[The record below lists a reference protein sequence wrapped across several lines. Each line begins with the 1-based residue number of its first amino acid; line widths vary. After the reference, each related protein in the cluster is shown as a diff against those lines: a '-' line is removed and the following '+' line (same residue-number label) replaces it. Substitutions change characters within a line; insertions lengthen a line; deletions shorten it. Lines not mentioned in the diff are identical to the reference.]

1 MNKKIFI
8 LFSIIL
14 ILSYSCEMN
23 TITTI
28 DDSTNSIDE
37 VNQNNNTNS
46 LNDTFFERDLGEN
59 FEYTRL
65 NDGMAY
71 IATYFDLPK
80 GENYGAYNEYE
91 SSYDFCFTWDNN
103 IAAVAQYNNADSESI
118 ENYYNEAMHSGTGYY
133 NLDKDEF
140 YEYIEKGLDTSNIRR
155 NDIAISNT
163 LQDDLLI
170 FNTETY
176 SFNAVGLEITDQV
189 KLIDLP
195 QFVKQIGMN
204 IQIVAQMYDGGFV
217 GIVME
222 PTVMTETEIENSNNS
237 NNLRLVRWD
246 NTGARIF
253 TESVYQYSEYIDGGN
268 DQKLYTSK
276 NGTIYIVFPDQ
287 FIAISPEGE
296 YMYTFVYPEEIAS
309 MNNSSHYVVIQ
320 YNTDGDLIF
329 CYPEQINNMTG
340 GFRYRCFYIDDE
352 AEGLGREYKF
362 PDIGSFCPY
371 FGEGYDVFLKGFN
384 GFYGYN
390 EGDKYPTLLFTYL
403 DIDVDYMMLLDFKII
418 SADRFA
424 VLINNPI
431 EGTFKYGVVEAVPE
445 ETVAKREILTLAY
458 ESVIDGESNTGT
470 LLRNIRNFNITNSEY
485 RIEVVEYN
493 SDDSM
498 SANDK
503 LLRDIISG
511 EQIDIVVFANSITPE
526 PFVNQGAFLDLYEFM
541 DSDDSYTRDK
551 FLPCVLEPIETAD
564 GELPYL
570 AVDFALSTLVG
581 SRSNLEDYSGS
592 DDCSVWGFDDIVRLA
607 GSLSGDEKL
616 MKLADNGGDDKLALL
631 DSLLPNTLSSFVDY
645 DGRSCD
651 FGGDDFK
658 SMIEVCSSPVLR
670 ESYEINPARYIDEV
684 MLKPSVYTSLRDFMD
699 DRYLDFTPDDI
710 AYIGYPTSDTAATE
724 GTLIMPVTGIALT
737 KNCASPDGAW
747 EFIKSYIESTTAY
760 IEAFND
766 TPMSV
771 YTFRYFGCAWE
782 TVDALVELVRD
793 AEMFVTTVIST
804 DNTGSEYARRS
815 YEPWFVS
822 DPNDRSFDENRA
834 KKLEGDGVVAYVFGD
849 EDEAALRRLLRG
861 VTQTVVEDVSVEAI
875 VVDEV
880 SAYFGGVGTLDDAA
894 RQTDGRVRTYL
905 AE

>member
-1 MNKKIFI
+1 MKARILYILLTTLFI
-8 LFSIIL
+8 AQLL
-14 ILSYSCEMN
+14 GCEMN
-23 TITTI
+23 TVTEADI
-28 DDSTNSIDE
+28 DDEYGVYFEDYVGADGAEVTKPPNSHNFKRDNE
-37 VNQNNNTNS
+37 PDFLYNS
-46 LNDTFFERDLGEN
+46 K
-59 FEYTRL
+59 

-71 IATYFDLPK
+71 VATYYDLPL
-80 GENYGAYNEYE
+80 GEDFGDFNEY
-91 SSYDFCFTWDNN
+91 SSTNDFCFTLDGN
-103 IAAVAQYNNADSESI
+103 IAAVANHYNSDSYDI
-118 ENYYNEAMHSGTGYY
+118 ENEAEKIRSQ
-133 NLDKDEF
+133 LFFSD
-140 YEYIEKGLDTSNIRR
+140 YEYHVDYNVRFTSTYKQELVIFDT
-155 NDIAISNT
+155 D
-163 LQDDLLI
+163 
-170 FNTETY
+170 TY
-176 SFNAVGLEITDQV
+176 SFTPFFLDATEEVDTTGLPDV
-189 KLIDLP
+189 MSYM
-195 QFVKQIGMN
+195 GMTICTVTN
-204 IQIVAQMYDGGFV
+204 MSDGGYV
-217 GIVME
+217 ALVDE
-222 PTVMTETEIENSNNS
+222 PTIIPDEIGNVNNTS
-237 NNLRLVRWD
+237 QQTLRLVRWD

-253 TESVYQYSEYIDGGN
+253 TKPVYEYSELIEGYGN
-268 DQKLYTSK
+268 VDMFSSK
-276 NGTIYIVFPDQ
+276 DGTIYIVLPDQ

-296 YMYTFVYPEEIAS
+296 YMYTYVYPEEIAS
-309 MNNSSHYVVIQ
+309 MNNSSHYVIIQ
-320 YNTDGDLIF
+320 YNTDGDLLF
-329 CYPEQINNMTG
+329 CYPELIGSMTG

-352 AEGLGREYKF
+352 AEGLGREYEF

-470 LLRNIRNFNITNSEY
+470 LLRNIRNFNVTNSEY

-526 PFVNQGAFLDLYEFM
+526 PFVSQDAFLDLYEFM

-592 DDCSVWGFDDIVRLA
+592 DDCSVWGFDDIAHLA

-616 MKLADNGGDDKLALL
+616 MKLEDNGGDDKLALFE
-631 DSLLPNTLSSFVDY
+631 SLLPNTLSSFVDY
-645 DGRSCD
+645 DDRSCD
-651 FGGDDFK
+651 FGGDFK
-658 SMIEVCSSPVLR
+658 SLIEVCSSPALR

-710 AYIGYPTSDTAATE
+710 AYIGYPTNDTAATE
-724 GTLIMPVTGIALT
+724 GTLILPVTGIALT

-782 TVDALVELVRD
+782 TVDALIGLVRD

-815 YEPWFVS
+815 YEPWFRS

-834 KKLEGDGVVAYVFGD
+834 KKLERDGVVAYVFGD
-849 EDEAALRRLLRG
+849 EDEAALRRLLSG
-861 VTQTVVEDVSVEAI
+861 VTQTVVEDAAVEAI

-880 SAYFGGVGTLDDAA
+880 SAYYGGVGSLDDAA

>member
-1 MNKKIFI
+1 MNTLINKFICYILMPIYVIF
-8 LFSIIL
+8 
-14 ILSYSCEMN
+14 YCVSCEFN
-23 TITTI
+23 AETLVDGDEYDVYEQDGYTDIGETTRF
-28 DDSTNSIDE
+28 
-37 VNQNNNTNS
+37 
-46 LNDTFFERDLGEN
+46 FFERDQASD
-59 FEYTRL
+59 FEYTRRG
-65 NDGMAY
+65 DGMAY
-71 IATYFDLPK
+71 VASYYDLPL
-80 GENYGAYNEYE
+80 GEDYGDFNEY
-91 SSYDFCFTWDNN
+91 SSTMDFCFTFDGN
-103 IAAVAQYNNADSESI
+103 IAAVANHYNSDSYEI
-118 ENYYNEAMHSGTGYY
+118 ENEANVIRSQIYNSG
-133 NLDKDEF
+133 
-140 YEYIEKGLDTSNIRR
+140 YEYHVDRTVRFTSTHKQELVIFDT
-155 NDIAISNT
+155 D
-163 LQDDLLI
+163 
-170 FNTETY
+170 TY
-176 SFNAVGLEITDQV
+176 SFTPFFVDATDEVDTTGLPEV
-189 KLIDLP
+189 MSYM
-195 QFVKQIGMN
+195 GMT
-204 IQIVAQMYDGGFV
+204 ICTVANMPDGGYV
-217 GIVME
+217 AIVRE
-222 PTVMTETEIENSNNS
+222 PTVTPEDAIVNETLQKT
-237 NNLRLVRWD
+237 LRLVRWD
-246 NTGARIF
+246 NTGTRIF
-253 TESVYQYSEYIDGGN
+253 TKPVYQYSELIDGVYKN
-268 DQKLYTSK
+268 KMYTSK
-276 NGTIYIVFPDQ
+276 TGTIYIVYSDQ

-329 CYPEQINNMTG
+329 CYPEQLNDMTG

-352 AEGLGREYKF
+352 AEGLGREYEF

-371 FGEGYDVFLKGFN
+371 FGEGYDVFLHGFN

-470 LLRNIRNFNITNSEY
+470 LLRNIRNFNVTNSEY

-526 PFVNQGAFLDLYEFM
+526 PFVSQDAFLDLYEFM

-581 SRSNLEDYSGS
+581 SRSNLEYYSDS
-592 DDCSVWGFDDIVRLA
+592 DDCSVWGFDDIARLA

-616 MKLADNGGDDKLALL
+616 MKLEDNGGDDKLALL

-651 FGGDDFK
+651 FGGDFK
-658 SMIEVCSSPVLR
+658 SLIEVCSSPVLR

-710 AYIGYPTSDTAATE
+710 AYIGYPTNDANATE
-724 GTLIMPVTGIALT
+724 GTLILPVTGIALT

-760 IEAFND
+760 IEAFAD

-782 TVDALVELVRD
+782 TVDALIELVRD

-815 YEPWFVS
+815 YDPWFVS

-834 KKLEGDGVVAYVFGD
+834 KKLERDGVVAYVFGD
-849 EDEAALRRLLRG
+849 EDEAALRRLLSG

-880 SAYFGGVGTLDDAA
+880 SAYYGGVGSLDDAA
-894 RQTDGRVRTYL
+894 RQTDGRVKTYL

>member
-1 MNKKIFI
+1 MNTLINKFICYILMPIYVIF
-8 LFSIIL
+8 
-14 ILSYSCEMN
+14 YCVSCEYN
-23 TITTI
+23 SETLVDGDEYDVYEQDGYDDIGETTRF
-28 DDSTNSIDE
+28 
-37 VNQNNNTNS
+37 
-46 LNDTFFERDLGEN
+46 FFERDQASN
-59 FEYTRL
+59 FEYTRR

-71 IATYFDLPK
+71 VASYYDLPL
-80 GENYGAYNEYE
+80 GEDYGDFNEY
-91 SSYDFCFTWDNN
+91 SSTMDFCFTLDGD
-103 IAAVAQYNNADSESI
+103 IAAVANHYNSDSYEI
-118 ENYYNEAMHSGTGYY
+118 EKEANVIRSQIH
-133 NLDKDEF
+133 NID
-140 YEYIEKGLDTSNIRR
+140 YEYRVDRNVRFTSTHKQELVIFDT
-155 NDIAISNT
+155 D
-163 LQDDLLI
+163 
-170 FNTETY
+170 TY
-176 SFNAVGLEITDQV
+176 SFNPFYLDATDAVDTTGLPDV
-189 KLIDLP
+189 MSY
-195 QFVKQIGMN
+195 IGMT
-204 IQIVAQMYDGGFV
+204 ICTVANMPDGGYV
-217 GIVME
+217 AIVRE
-222 PTVMTETEIENSNNS
+222 PTVTPEDAIVNDTLQKT
-237 NNLRLVRWD
+237 LRLVRWD
-246 NTGARIF
+246 ETGARIF
-253 TESVYQYSEYIDGGN
+253 TEPVYQYSELIDGIN
-268 DQKLYTSK
+268 KNKMYISK
-276 NGTIYIVFPDQ
+276 TGTIYIVYSDQ

-309 MNNSSHYVVIQ
+309 MNNASHYVVIQ
-320 YNTDGDLIF
+320 YNTDGDLVF
-329 CYPEQINNMTG
+329 CYPEQINDMTG

-352 AEGLGREYKF
+352 AEGLGREYEF

-403 DIDVDYMMLLDFKII
+403 DIDVDYMMLYDFKII

-470 LLRNIRNFNITNSEY
+470 LLRNIRNFNVTNSEY

-564 GELPYL
+564 GKLPYL

-581 SRSNLEDYSGS
+581 SRSNLEDYSDS
-592 DDCSVWGFDDIVRLA
+592 DDCSVWGFDDIAHLA

-616 MKLADNGGDDKLALL
+616 MKLEDNGGDDKLALL

-651 FGGDDFK
+651 FGGDFK
-658 SMIEVCSSPVLR
+658 SLVEVCGSPVLR

-699 DRYLDFTPDDI
+699 DRYLDFKPDDI
-710 AYIGYPTSDTAATE
+710 AYIGYPTNDANATE
-724 GTLIMPVTGIALT
+724 GTLILPVTGIALT

-760 IEAFND
+760 IEAFAD

-782 TVDALVELVRD
+782 TVDALIELVRD

-815 YEPWFVS
+815 YDPWFVS

-849 EDEAALRRLLRG
+849 EDEAALRRLLSG

-880 SAYFGGVGTLDDAA
+880 SAYFGGVGSLDDAA
-894 RQTDGRVRTYL
+894 RQTDGRVKTYL

>member
-1 MNKKIFI
+1 MKARILYILLTTLFI
-8 LFSIIL
+8 AQLL
-14 ILSYSCEMN
+14 GCEMN
-23 TITTI
+23 TVTEADI
-28 DDSTNSIDE
+28 DDEYGVYFEDYVGADGAEVTEPPNSHNFKRDNE
-37 VNQNNNTNS
+37 PEFLYNS
-46 LNDTFFERDLGEN
+46 RS
-59 FEYTRL
+59 
-65 NDGMAY
+65 DGMSY
-71 IATYFDLPK
+71 IATYYDLPL
-80 GENYGAYNEYE
+80 GADYGDFNEY
-91 SSYDFCFTWDNN
+91 SSTMDFCFTLDGD
-103 IAAVAQYNNADSESI
+103 IAAVADHYNSDSYEI
-118 ENYYNEAMHSGTGYY
+118 ENEANVIRSQIYNSG
-133 NLDKDEF
+133 
-140 YEYIEKGLDTSNIRR
+140 YEYHVDRTVRFTSTHKQELVIFDT
-155 NDIAISNT
+155 D
-163 LQDDLLI
+163 
-170 FNTETY
+170 TY
-176 SFNAVGLEITDQV
+176 SFTPFFVDATDEVDTTGLPEV
-189 KLIDLP
+189 MSYM
-195 QFVKQIGMN
+195 GMT
-204 IQIVAQMYDGGFV
+204 ICTVANMPDGGYV
-217 GIVME
+217 AIVRE
-222 PTVMTETEIENSNNS
+222 PTVTPEDAIVNETLQKT
-237 NNLRLVRWD
+237 LRLVRWD
-246 NTGARIF
+246 NTGTRIF
-253 TESVYQYSEYIDGGN
+253 TKPVYQYSELIDGVYKN
-268 DQKLYTSK
+268 KMYTSK
-276 NGTIYIVFPDQ
+276 TGTIYIVYSDQ
-287 FIAISPEGE
+287 FIAISPDGE

-309 MNNSSHYVVIQ
+309 MNNSSHYVIVQ
-320 YNTDGDLIF
+320 YNTDGDLLF
-329 CYPEQINNMTG
+329 CYPELIGSMTG

-352 AEGLGREYKF
+352 AEGLGREYEF

-403 DIDVDYMMLLDFKII
+403 DIDIDYMMLLDFKII

-581 SRSNLEDYSGS
+581 SRSNLEDYSDS
-592 DDCSVWGFDDIVRLA
+592 DDCSVWGFDDIAHLA

-616 MKLADNGGDDKLALL
+616 MKLEDNGGDDKLALL

-651 FGGDDFK
+651 FGGGDFK
-658 SMIEVCSSPVLR
+658 SLIEVCSSPVLR

-699 DRYLDFTPDDI
+699 DRYLDFTPNDI
-710 AYIGYPTSDTAATE
+710 AYIGYPTNDANATE
-724 GTLIMPVTGIALT
+724 GTLILPVTGIALT

-760 IEAFND
+760 IEAFAD

-782 TVDALVELVRD
+782 TVDALIALVRD

-815 YEPWFVS
+815 YEPWFRS
-822 DPNDRSFDENRA
+822 DPNDRSFNENRA

-875 VVDEV
+875 VVDEI
-880 SAYFGGVGTLDDAA
+880 SAYFGGVGALDDAA

>member
-1 MNKKIFI
+1 M
-8 LFSIIL
+8 
-14 ILSYSCEMN
+14 
-23 TITTI
+23 
-28 DDSTNSIDE
+28 
-37 VNQNNNTNS
+37 
-46 LNDTFFERDLGEN
+46 
-59 FEYTRL
+59 
-65 NDGMAY
+65 
-71 IATYFDLPK
+71 P
-80 GENYGAYNEYE
+80 
-91 SSYDFCFTWDNN
+91 
-103 IAAVAQYNNADSESI
+103 
-118 ENYYNEAMHSGTGYY
+118 
-133 NLDKDEF
+133 
-140 YEYIEKGLDTSNIRR
+140 
-155 NDIAISNT
+155 
-163 LQDDLLI
+163 
-170 FNTETY
+170 
-176 SFNAVGLEITDQV
+176 
-189 KLIDLP
+189 
-195 QFVKQIGMN
+195 
-204 IQIVAQMYDGGFV
+204 DGGYV
-217 GIVME
+217 AIVRE
-222 PTVMTETEIENSNNS
+222 PTVTPEDAIVNETLQKT
-237 NNLRLVRWD
+237 LRLVRWD
-246 NTGARIF
+246 NTGTRIF
-253 TESVYQYSEYIDGGN
+253 TKPVYQYSELIDGVYKN
-268 DQKLYTSK
+268 KMYTSK
-276 NGTIYIVFPDQ
+276 TGTIYIVYSDQ

-309 MNNSSHYVVIQ
+309 MNNPSHYVVIQ
-320 YNTDGDLIF
+320 YNTDGDLVF
-329 CYPEQINNMTG
+329 CYPEQINDMTG

-371 FGEGYDVFLKGFN
+371 FGEGYDVFLHGFN

-445 ETVAKREILTLAY
+445 ETATKREILTLAY

-503 LLRDIISG
+503 LLRDLISG

-526 PFVNQGAFLDLYEFM
+526 PFVSQGAFLDLYEFM

-551 FLPCVLEPIETAD
+551 FLPCVLEPIETVD

-581 SRSNLEDYSGS
+581 SRSNLEDYSDS
-592 DDCSVWGFDDIVRLA
+592 DDCSVWGFDDIAHLA

-616 MKLADNGGDDKLALL
+616 MKLEDNGGDDKLALL

-645 DGRSCD
+645 DDRSCD
-651 FGGDDFK
+651 FGGDFK
-658 SMIEVCSSPVLR
+658 SLIEVCSSPVLR

-684 MLKPSVYTSLRDFMD
+684 MLKPSVYTSLRGFMD

-710 AYIGYPTSDTAATE
+710 AYIGYPTNDANAVE
-724 GTLIMPVTGIALT
+724 GTLILPVTGIALT

-760 IEAFND
+760 IEAFAD

-782 TVDALVELVRD
+782 TVDALIGLVRE

-834 KKLEGDGVVAYVFGD
+834 KKLERDGVQAYVFGD
-849 EDEAALRRLLRG
+849 EDEAALRRLFCG

-875 VVDEV
+875 VIDEV
-880 SAYFGGVGTLDDAA
+880 SAYFGGVGTLDDIT

>member
-1 MNKKIFI
+1 MNTLINKFICYILMPIYVIF
-8 LFSIIL
+8 
-14 ILSYSCEMN
+14 YCVSCEFN
-23 TITTI
+23 AETLVDGDEYDVYEQDGYTDIGETTRF
-28 DDSTNSIDE
+28 
-37 VNQNNNTNS
+37 
-46 LNDTFFERDLGEN
+46 FFERDQASD
-59 FEYTRL
+59 FEYTRRG
-65 NDGMAY
+65 DGMAY
-71 IATYFDLPK
+71 VASYYDLPL
-80 GENYGAYNEYE
+80 GEDYGDFNEY
-91 SSYDFCFTWDNN
+91 SSTMDFCFTFDGN
-103 IAAVAQYNNADSESI
+103 IAAVANHYNSDSYEI
-118 ENYYNEAMHSGTGYY
+118 ENEANVIRSQIYNSG
-133 NLDKDEF
+133 
-140 YEYIEKGLDTSNIRR
+140 YEYHVDRTVRFTSTHKQELVIFDT
-155 NDIAISNT
+155 D
-163 LQDDLLI
+163 
-170 FNTETY
+170 TY
-176 SFNAVGLEITDQV
+176 SFTPFFVDATDEVDTTGLPEV
-189 KLIDLP
+189 MSYM
-195 QFVKQIGMN
+195 GMT
-204 IQIVAQMYDGGFV
+204 ICTVANMPDGGYV
-217 GIVME
+217 AIVRE
-222 PTVMTETEIENSNNS
+222 PTVTPEDAIVNETLQKT
-237 NNLRLVRWD
+237 LRLVRWD
-246 NTGARIF
+246 NTGTRIF
-253 TESVYQYSEYIDGGN
+253 TKPVYQYSELIDGVYKN
-268 DQKLYTSK
+268 KMYTSK
-276 NGTIYIVFPDQ
+276 TGTIYIVYSDQ

-329 CYPEQINNMTG
+329 CYPEQLNDMTG

-352 AEGLGREYKF
+352 AEGLGREYEF

-371 FGEGYDVFLKGFN
+371 FGEGYDVFLHGFN

-470 LLRNIRNFNITNSEY
+470 LLRNIRNFNVTNSEY

-526 PFVNQGAFLDLYEFM
+526 PFVSQDAFLDLYEFM

-592 DDCSVWGFDDIVRLA
+592 DDCSVWGFDDIARLA

-616 MKLADNGGDDKLALL
+616 MKLEDNGGDDKLALL

-658 SMIEVCSSPVLR
+658 SLIEVCSSPVLR

-710 AYIGYPTSDTAATE
+710 AYIGYPTNDTAATE
-724 GTLIMPVTGIALT
+724 GTLILPVTGIALT

-760 IEAFND
+760 IEAFAD

-782 TVDALVELVRD
+782 TVDALIELVRD

-815 YEPWFVS
+815 YDPWFVS

-834 KKLEGDGVVAYVFGD
+834 KKLERDGVVAYVFGD
-849 EDEAALRRLLRG
+849 EDEAALRRLLSG
-861 VTQTVVEDVSVEAI
+861 VTQTVVEDAAVEAI

>member
-1 MNKKIFI
+1 MNTLINKFICYILMPIYVIF
-8 LFSIIL
+8 
-14 ILSYSCEMN
+14 YCVSCEFN
-23 TITTI
+23 AETLVDGDEYDVYEQDGYTDIGETTRF
-28 DDSTNSIDE
+28 
-37 VNQNNNTNS
+37 
-46 LNDTFFERDLGEN
+46 FFERDQASD
-59 FEYTRL
+59 FEYTRRG
-65 NDGMAY
+65 DGMAY
-71 IATYFDLPK
+71 VASYYDLPL
-80 GENYGAYNEYE
+80 GEDYGDFNEY
-91 SSYDFCFTWDNN
+91 SSTMDFCFTFDGN
-103 IAAVAQYNNADSESI
+103 IAAVANHYNSDSYEI
-118 ENYYNEAMHSGTGYY
+118 EKEANVIRSQIH
-133 NLDKDEF
+133 DID
-140 YEYIEKGLDTSNIRR
+140 YEYRVDRNVRFTSTHKQELVIFDT
-155 NDIAISNT
+155 D
-163 LQDDLLI
+163 
-170 FNTETY
+170 TY
-176 SFNAVGLEITDQV
+176 SFNPFYLDATDAVDTAGLPDV
-189 KLIDLP
+189 MSYM
-195 QFVKQIGMN
+195 GMT
-204 IQIVAQMYDGGFV
+204 ICTVANMPDGGYV
-217 GIVME
+217 AIVRE
-222 PTVMTETEIENSNNS
+222 PTVTPEDAIVNETLQKT
-237 NNLRLVRWD
+237 LRLVRWD
-246 NTGARIF
+246 NTGTRIF
-253 TESVYQYSEYIDGGN
+253 TKPVYQYSELIDGIN
-268 DQKLYTSK
+268 KNKMYISK
-276 NGTIYIVFPDQ
+276 TGTIYIVYSDQ

-309 MNNSSHYVVIQ
+309 MNNASHYVVIQ
-320 YNTDGDLIF
+320 YNTDGDLVF
-329 CYPEQINNMTG
+329 CYPEQINDMTG

-352 AEGLGREYKF
+352 AEGLGREYEF

-403 DIDVDYMMLLDFKII
+403 DIDVDYMMLYDFKII

-470 LLRNIRNFNITNSEY
+470 LLRNIRNFNVTNSEY

-616 MKLADNGGDDKLALL
+616 MKLEDNGGDDKLALL

-645 DGRSCD
+645 DSRSCD

-658 SMIEVCSSPVLR
+658 SLVEVCGSPVLR

-710 AYIGYPTSDTAATE
+710 AYIGYPTNDANAAE

-737 KNCASPDGAW
+737 GNCASPDGAW

-760 IEAFND
+760 IEAFAD

-782 TVDALVELVRD
+782 TVDALIALVRD

-849 EDEAALRRLLRG
+849 EDEEALRRLLSG
-861 VTQTVVEDVSVEAI
+861 VTQTVVEDAAVEAI

-880 SAYFGGVGTLDDAA
+880 SAYFGGVGSLDDAA

>member
-1 MNKKIFI
+1 
-8 LFSIIL
+8 
-14 ILSYSCEMN
+14 
-23 TITTI
+23 
-28 DDSTNSIDE
+28 
-37 VNQNNNTNS
+37 
-46 LNDTFFERDLGEN
+46 
-59 FEYTRL
+59 
-65 NDGMAY
+65 
-71 IATYFDLPK
+71 
-80 GENYGAYNEYE
+80 
-91 SSYDFCFTWDNN
+91 
-103 IAAVAQYNNADSESI
+103 
-118 ENYYNEAMHSGTGYY
+118 
-133 NLDKDEF
+133 
-140 YEYIEKGLDTSNIRR
+140 
-155 NDIAISNT
+155 
-163 LQDDLLI
+163 
-170 FNTETY
+170 
-176 SFNAVGLEITDQV
+176 
-189 KLIDLP
+189 
-195 QFVKQIGMN
+195 
-204 IQIVAQMYDGGFV
+204 
-217 GIVME
+217 
-222 PTVMTETEIENSNNS
+222 
-237 NNLRLVRWD
+237 
-246 NTGARIF
+246 
-253 TESVYQYSEYIDGGN
+253 
-268 DQKLYTSK
+268 
-276 NGTIYIVFPDQ
+276 
-287 FIAISPEGE
+287 
-296 YMYTFVYPEEIAS
+296 
-309 MNNSSHYVVIQ
+309 
-320 YNTDGDLIF
+320 
-329 CYPEQINNMTG
+329 
-340 GFRYRCFYIDDE
+340 
-352 AEGLGREYKF
+352 
-362 PDIGSFCPY
+362 
-371 FGEGYDVFLKGFN
+371 
-384 GFYGYN
+384 
-390 EGDKYPTLLFTYL
+390 
-403 DIDVDYMMLLDFKII
+403 MMLLDFKII

-445 ETVAKREILTLAY
+445 ETATKREILTLAY

-503 LLRDIISG
+503 LLRDLISG

-526 PFVNQGAFLDLYEFM
+526 PFVSQDAFLDLYEFM

-581 SRSNLEDYSGS
+581 SRSNLEDYSDS
-592 DDCSVWGFDDIVRLA
+592 DDCSVWGFDDIAHLA

-616 MKLADNGGDDKLALL
+616 MKLEDNGGDDKLALL

-651 FGGDDFK
+651 FGDDFK
-658 SMIEVCSSPVLR
+658 SLVEVCGSPVLR

-710 AYIGYPTSDTAATE
+710 AYIGYPTNDANATE
-724 GTLIMPVTGIALT
+724 GTLILPVTGIALT

-760 IEAFND
+760 IEAFAD

-782 TVDALVELVRD
+782 TVDALIGLVRE

-834 KKLEGDGVVAYVFGD
+834 KKLERDGVQAYVFGD
-849 EDEAALRRLLRG
+849 EDEAALRRLFCG

-875 VVDEV
+875 VIDEV
-880 SAYFGGVGTLDDAA
+880 SAYFGGVGTLDDIT

>member
-1 MNKKIFI
+1 MKARILYILLTTLFI
-8 LFSIIL
+8 AQLL
-14 ILSYSCEMN
+14 GCEMN
-23 TITTI
+23 TVTEADI
-28 DDSTNSIDE
+28 DDEYGVYFEDYVGADGAEVTKPPNSHNFKRDNE
-37 VNQNNNTNS
+37 PEFLYNS
-46 LNDTFFERDLGEN
+46 R
-59 FEYTRL
+59 

-71 IATYFDLPK
+71 VATYYDLPL
-80 GENYGAYNEYE
+80 GEDFGDFNEY
-91 SSYDFCFTWDNN
+91 SSTMDFCFTLDGD
-103 IAAVAQYNNADSESI
+103 IAAVADHYNSDSYEI
-118 ENYYNEAMHSGTGYY
+118 ENEANVIRSQIYNSG
-133 NLDKDEF
+133 
-140 YEYIEKGLDTSNIRR
+140 YEYHVDRTVRFTSTHKQELVIFDT
-155 NDIAISNT
+155 D
-163 LQDDLLI
+163 
-170 FNTETY
+170 TY
-176 SFNAVGLEITDQV
+176 SFTPFYLDATDDVDTTGLPDV
-189 KLIDLP
+189 MSYM
-195 QFVKQIGMN
+195 GMT
-204 IQIVAQMYDGGFV
+204 ICTVANMPDGGYV
-217 GIVME
+217 AIVRE
-222 PTVMTETEIENSNNS
+222 PTVTPEDAIVNETLQKT
-237 NNLRLVRWD
+237 LRLVRWD
-246 NTGARIF
+246 NTGTRIF
-253 TESVYQYSEYIDGGN
+253 TKPVYQYSELIDGVYKN
-268 DQKLYTSK
+268 KMYTSK
-276 NGTIYIVFPDQ
+276 TGTIYIVYSDQ

-309 MNNSSHYVVIQ
+309 MNNPSHYVVIQ

-329 CYPEQINNMTG
+329 CYPEQINDMTG

-403 DIDVDYMMLLDFKII
+403 DIDIDYMMLLDFKII

-445 ETVAKREILTLAY
+445 ETATKREILTLAY

-470 LLRNIRNFNITNSEY
+470 LLRNIRNFNVTNSEY

-503 LLRDIISG
+503 LLRDLISG

-526 PFVNQGAFLDLYEFM
+526 PFVSQDAFLDLYEFM

-592 DDCSVWGFDDIVRLA
+592 DDCSVWGFDDIAHLA

-616 MKLADNGGDDKLALL
+616 MKLEDNGGDDKLALL

-658 SMIEVCSSPVLR
+658 SLIEVCSSPVLR

-710 AYIGYPTSDTAATE
+710 AYIGYPTNDANAVE
-724 GTLIMPVTGIALT
+724 GTLILPVTGIALT

-760 IEAFND
+760 IEAFAD

-782 TVDALVELVRD
+782 TVDALIELVRD

-815 YEPWFVS
+815 YDPWFVS

-849 EDEAALRRLLRG
+849 EDEAALRRLLSG

-880 SAYFGGVGTLDDAA
+880 SAYFGGVGSLDDAA
-894 RQTDGRVRTYL
+894 RQTDGRVKTYL

>member
-1 MNKKIFI
+1 MNTLINKFICYILMPIYVIF
-8 LFSIIL
+8 
-14 ILSYSCEMN
+14 YCVSCEFN
-23 TITTI
+23 AETLVDGDEYDVYEQDGYTDIGETTRF
-28 DDSTNSIDE
+28 
-37 VNQNNNTNS
+37 
-46 LNDTFFERDLGEN
+46 FFERDQASD
-59 FEYTRL
+59 FEYTRRG
-65 NDGMAY
+65 DGMAY
-71 IATYFDLPK
+71 VASYYDLPL
-80 GENYGAYNEYE
+80 GEDYGDFNEY
-91 SSYDFCFTWDNN
+91 SSTMDFCFTFDGN
-103 IAAVAQYNNADSESI
+103 IAAVANHYNSDSYEI
-118 ENYYNEAMHSGTGYY
+118 EKEANVIRSQIH
-133 NLDKDEF
+133 DID
-140 YEYIEKGLDTSNIRR
+140 YEYRVDRNVRFTSTHKQELVIFDT
-155 NDIAISNT
+155 D
-163 LQDDLLI
+163 
-170 FNTETY
+170 TY
-176 SFNAVGLEITDQV
+176 SFNPFYLDATDAVDTAGLPDV
-189 KLIDLP
+189 MSYM
-195 QFVKQIGMN
+195 GMT
-204 IQIVAQMYDGGFV
+204 ICTVANMPDGGYV
-217 GIVME
+217 AIVRE
-222 PTVMTETEIENSNNS
+222 PTVTPEDAIVNETLQKT
-237 NNLRLVRWD
+237 LRLVRWD
-246 NTGARIF
+246 NTGTRIF
-253 TESVYQYSEYIDGGN
+253 TKPVYQYSELIDGVYKN
-268 DQKLYTSK
+268 KMYTSK
-276 NGTIYIVFPDQ
+276 TGTIYIVYSDQ

-309 MNNSSHYVVIQ
+309 MNNSSHEVVIQ
-320 YNTDGDLIF
+320 YNTDGDLLF
-329 CYPEQINNMTG
+329 CYPELTGSMTG
-340 GFRYRCFYIDDE
+340 DFRYRCFYIDDE

-403 DIDVDYMMLLDFKII
+403 DIDIDYMMLLDFKII

-470 LLRNIRNFNITNSEY
+470 LLRNIRNFNVTNSEY

-526 PFVNQGAFLDLYEFM
+526 PFVSQDAFLDLYEFM

-581 SRSNLEDYSGS
+581 SRSNLEDYSDS
-592 DDCSVWGFDDIVRLA
+592 DDCSVWGFDDIAHLA

-616 MKLADNGGDDKLALL
+616 MKLEDNGGDDKLALL

-651 FGGDDFK
+651 FGGGDFK
-658 SMIEVCSSPVLR
+658 SLIEVCSSPVLR

-699 DRYLDFTPDDI
+699 DRYLDFTPNDI
-710 AYIGYPTSDTAATE
+710 AYIGYPTNDANATE
-724 GTLIMPVTGIALT
+724 GTLILPVTGIALT

-760 IEAFND
+760 IEAFAD

-782 TVDALVELVRD
+782 TVDALIELVRD

-849 EDEAALRRLLRG
+849 EDEEALRRLLSG
-861 VTQTVVEDVSVEAI
+861 VTQTVVEDAAVEAI

-894 RQTDGRVRTYL
+894 RQTDGRVWTYL